1 MSKHILW
8 RIIKEQKEKI
18 AGLKKV
24 NRLLGERCVQLLKD
38 KGELIDKAVDRQH
51 KVDTLQGFLDH
62 DIEYDMDKT
71 IQELKKENAEL
82 KSELTKAKEI
92 IKNLLILKDDHFG
105 NTKMEWRVEVTEQ
118 AKQFIK
124 DMEK

>member
-38 KGELIDKAVDRQH
+38 KGELIDKAVDLQH

-62 DIEYDMDKT
+62 DIVYDMDKT

-82 KSELTKAKEI
+82 
-92 IKNLLILKDDHFG
+92 
-105 NTKMEWRVEVTEQ
+105 
-118 AKQFIK
+118 
-124 DMEK
+124 

>member
-38 KGELIDKAVDRQH
+38 KGELIDKAVDLQH